1 MTYYHDLYLKWDVL
15 LLADVFEK
23 FDLKNYGLCPSHYF
37 SAPALCK
44 DAMLNMTKVDLELIP
59 DPETDLFFEKS
70 TRGGIS
76 YISDR
81 YSKTNNKHLKTY
93 DPKQESKHII
103 FLDANDLYGYA
114 MSKFLPTSGFKWKI
128 LKSFT

>member
-1 MTYYHDLYLKWDVL
+1 MSYYHDLYLKCDVL

-37 SAPALCK
+37 SAP
-44 DAMLNMTKVDLELIP
+44 VDLELIP

-70 TRGGIS
+70 TRGGVS

-81 YSKTNNKHLKTY
+81 YSKRNNKHLIPY
-93 DPKQESKHII
+93 DPKQESKHTI
-103 FLDANDLYGYA
+103 FFDANDLYGYA
-114 MSKFLPTSGFKWKI
+114 ISKFLPTSGFKWKI
-128 LKSFT
+128 LKSLT